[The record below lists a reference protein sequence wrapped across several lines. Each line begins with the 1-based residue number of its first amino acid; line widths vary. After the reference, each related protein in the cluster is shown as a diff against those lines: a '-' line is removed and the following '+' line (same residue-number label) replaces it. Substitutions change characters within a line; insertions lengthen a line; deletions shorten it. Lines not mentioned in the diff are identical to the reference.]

1 MKTGTK
7 YALAGASAGVA
18 AAAAPLACGIYLGR
32 KRRPLDDDDFLR
44 IKDAAL
50 VTESGKAVNLLG
62 VDLAATPFACTK
74 DGEDFDESKGC
85 IFDELASRFG
95 NYGAREIYGRYYDN
109 YITKADLKTIKKLG
123 INCVRV
129 PLSSNLVFKE
139 GKLKKTD
146 PDLDRVDRII
156 DACRKAGIY
165 TILSLESAPGFDGGE
180 DGFESDGKKGF
191 KTRNSVITMWS
202 KIAAYYKD
210 EPAVAAYDILD
221 CGALGVQCAGNV
233 ENFCIRAVKAIRNVG
248 DSHIALVQFE
258 DMNEDILKRIEG
270 LGIAAG
276 VSKGYCTMREMQ
288 EISEKSASFTEKGL
302 PVVISNLRPSSCST
316 AVSVLYENGIGGIFA
331 GFKGRGEYVFRGNP
345 PVIDLK
351 LDDYD
356 SINEK
361 LGEACATKTYM
372 LNEELMSELK
382 HAASGIVFDKKLNS
396 PIKIHYSHGTA
407 YSAGI

>member
-18 AAAAPLACGIYLGR
+18 AAAAPLACGIYLGK
-32 KRRPLDDDDFLR
+32 KRRPLEEDDFLR
-44 IKDAAL
+44 IKDSAL
-50 VTESGKAVNLLG
+50 VTESGKTVNLLG
-62 VDLAATPFACTK
+62 VDLAATPFVCTK
-74 DGEDFDESKGC
+74 DGEDFDESKDR
-85 IFDELASRFG
+85 IFDELAARFG
-95 NYGAREIYGRYYDN
+95 NYGAREIYGKYYEN
-109 YITKADLKTIKKLG
+109 YITKADLKAIRKLG

-180 DGFESDGKKGF
+180 DGFESDSKKGF
-191 KTRNSVITMWS
+191 KIRNSVITMWS

-210 EPAVAAYDILD
+210 EPAIAAYDILD
-221 CGALGVQCAGNV
+221 CGALGIQCAGNV
-233 ENFCIRAVKAIRNVG
+233 ESFSIRAVKAIRNIG
-248 DSHIALVQFE
+248 DSHIALVQFA
-258 DMNEDILKRIEG
+258 DLSDDLPKRIEG
-270 LGIAAG
+270 LNIAAG
-276 VSKGYCTMREMQ
+276 ISRGYCTMREMQ
-288 EISEKSASFTEKGL
+288 DIAAKATLFSEKGI
-302 PVVISNLRPSSCST
+302 PVVIANLRPSSCAT
-316 AVSVLYENGIGGIFA
+316 AVSVLYENGIGGVFA

-351 LDDYD
+351 LDNYE

-361 LGEACATKTYM
+361 LGDACATKTYM
-372 LNEELMSELK
+372 LNEELMSEIK
-382 HAASGIVFDKKLNS
+382 RAASGIVFDKKLET
-396 PIKIHYSHGTA
+396 PVKIHYSHGTA

>member
-7 YALAGASAGVA
+7 YALAGASAGIA
-18 AAAAPLACGIYLGR
+18 AAAAPLACGIYLGK
-32 KRRPLDDDDFLR
+32 KRRPLEEDDFLR
-44 IKDAAL
+44 IKDSAL

-62 VDLAATPFACTK
+62 VDLAATPFTCTK
-74 DGEDFDESKGC
+74 DGEDFGEGKDR
-85 IFDELASRFG
+85 IFEELSARFG
-95 NYGAREIYGRYYDN
+95 NYGAREIYGKYYEN
-109 YITKADLKTIKKLG
+109 YITKADLKAIKKLG

-129 PLSSNLVFKE
+129 PLSSNLIFKE

-156 DACRKAGIY
+156 DACKKAGIY
-165 TILSLESAPGFDGGE
+165 TILSLDSAPGFDGSE

-191 KTRNSVITMWS
+191 KTRNRVITMWS

-221 CGALGVQCAGNV
+221 CGALGTRCVGNI

-248 DSHIALVQFE
+248 DSHIALVQFDNMSDE
-258 DMNEDILKRIEG
+258 LSARTQG
-270 LGIAAG
+270 LNIAAG
-276 VSKGYCTMREMQ
+276 VSRGYCTMREMQ
-288 EISEKSASFTEKGL
+288 DIAASSASFTGKGI
-302 PVVISNLRPSSCST
+302 PVIISNLRPSSCAT
-316 AVSVLYENGIGGIFA
+316 AVSVLYENGIGGIFT
-331 GFKGRGEYVFRGNP
+331 GFKGRGEYIFRGNP

-361 LGEACATKTYM
+361 LADACATKTYM
-372 LNEELMSELK
+372 LNEELLGEIK
-382 HAASGIVFDKKLNS
+382 QASCGIVFDKKLQT